1 MTRRAY
7 TLEENRMLEEN
18 WLQKDKAELIE
29 LDFQTT
35 KFTVETSLSPL
46 CHSIKRESVEI
57 KP

>member
-46 CHSIKRESVEI
+46 CHSTKRE
-57 KP
+57 PAGD